1 MQNNSKPPLQ
11 TQPSTLDI
19 VLKNGQ
25 MNLATAIGRLEQAVS
40 KAYGNINSSINSKQG
55 EFNQALLKTLD
66 QSISKSSNKMDQFY
80 TSSFAK
86 IYALNSILME
96 QSLKKNG
103 MAFAQKDLEG
113 YRNLDKVFDNQQRA
127 FGDMNIALR
136 QIIEKMTP
144 KTPYDV
150 EKEMMRINNF
160 SQSHDVQY
168 KDVATY
174 LKISAR
180 HNVDKEVALNSFGN
194 IKKDF
199 FDNRKKESFSEI
211 PLIKSLTA
219 NNKELLKELQGTS
232 NISDFITILIESLS
246 KAKTNNKDAVKKLHE
261 YVKDPDVEA
270 VLTDSGIHRLTPEE
284 KKDKNKRNQ
293 NILYNIQ
300 KDAKTEQKAND
311 RMVERGYYDNQARA
325 DGIDHTQQVKSR
337 VRVYSGYLDGEN
349 KEKIEKY
356 NTDRKN
362 MDKAA
367 LDDSVSQQFDY
378 ESSHKSWYQAYKK
391 TLEGVPLGGLLYQIS
406 EQNDKNMWRKKI
418 EYNTQGDSDID
429 AEPLLINRS
438 VYKVNPIQNPSEYYK
453 PNNLG
458 FYQFP
463 LSAQTSTSDTILE
476 IKKFLNENSV
486 GKGYTSSADNHVTSQ
501 SVVMKKPA
509 SSSLP
514 DIQNKNSNLLLAKQ
528 LLNTPNIMQQR
539 LNINI
544 ALTQNGIGK
553 TEYSVEK
560 NISIPRKGNGSPVVI
575 DHAFPQWGASAFK
588 VK

>member
-1 MQNNSKPPLQ
+1 
-11 TQPSTLDI
+11 
-19 VLKNGQ
+19 
-25 MNLATAIGRLEQAVS
+25 
-40 KAYGNINSSINSKQG
+40 
-55 EFNQALLKTLD
+55 
-66 QSISKSSNKMDQFY
+66 
-80 TSSFAK
+80 
-86 IYALNSILME
+86 
-96 QSLKKNG
+96 
-103 MAFAQKDLEG
+103 
-113 YRNLDKVFDNQQRA
+113 
-127 FGDMNIALR
+127 
-136 QIIEKMTP
+136 
-144 KTPYDV
+144 
-150 EKEMMRINNF
+150 
-160 SQSHDVQY
+160 
-168 KDVATY
+168 
-174 LKISAR
+174 
-180 HNVDKEVALNSFGN
+180 
-194 IKKDF
+194 
-199 FDNRKKESFSEI
+199 
-211 PLIKSLTA
+211 
-219 NNKELLKELQGTS
+219 
-232 NISDFITILIESLS
+232 
-246 KAKTNNKDAVKKLHE
+246 
-261 YVKDPDVEA
+261 
-270 VLTDSGIHRLTPEE
+270 
-284 KKDKNKRNQ
+284 
-293 NILYNIQ
+293 
-300 KDAKTEQKAND
+300 
-311 RMVERGYYDNQARA
+311 
-325 DGIDHTQQVKSR
+325 
-337 VRVYSGYLDGEN
+337 
-349 KEKIEKY
+349 
-356 NTDRKN
+356 

-476 IKKFLNENSV
+476 IKKFLNENSDR
-486 GKGYTSSADNHVTSQ
+486 KGYTSSADNHVTSQ